1 MILQLPRRA
10 LDLSSPKVMGILN
23 VTPDSFSDGG
33 LYQSVDNALRQA
45 DAMVGEGATIIDIGA
60 ESSRP
65 GAAVVSEAEE
75 LDRICPVIEAASKNL
90 QTIISIDTS
99 TAAVMRE
106 GVRLGAEIINDVRSL
121 TRPGSLQAAADSG
134 VPVCIMHM
142 QGTPQNMQ
150 ENPSYAD
157 VVSEVSDFFDRQINR
172 LELAGIERNN
182 LLIDPGFGFGKR
194 LAHNLSLLGALER
207 FTEFDLPL
215 LVGISRKS
223 MLGDLTGRATEQRLA
238 GSLAAAAL
246 AVHKGA
252 HIIRAHDVAA
262 TVDAVK
268 VSVAVRGVNSE

>member
-1 MILQLPRRA
+1 M
-10 LDLSSPKVMGILN
+10 SSPKVMGILN

-75 LDRICPVIEAASKNL
+75 LDRICPVIEAVSKNL